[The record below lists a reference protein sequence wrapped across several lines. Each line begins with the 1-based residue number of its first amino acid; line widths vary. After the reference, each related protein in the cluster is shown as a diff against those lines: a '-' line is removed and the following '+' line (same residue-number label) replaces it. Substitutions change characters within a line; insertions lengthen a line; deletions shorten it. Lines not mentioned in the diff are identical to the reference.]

1 MKMVQYILE
10 NGVIMIIDMEEVF
23 KYFQMS
29 QDIVANGVMISQTV

>member
-10 NGVIMIIDMEEVF
+10 NGVIMIIDMEGVF
-23 KYFQMS
+23 KYFLMN

>member
-23 KYFQMS
+23 KYFQMN